1 MRCESNIKELKSLS
15 DTRDEL
21 KEYECMMDRKHKA
34 ITVYAKQIKYFEVEL
49 ENVSENEAIEQA
61 KAQINCR
68 DIEADDEEVLI
79 DDMDIHD

>member
-1 MRCESNIKELKSLS
+1 MHCESNIKELKSLS

-21 KEYECMMDRKHKA
+21 KEYECMMDRKHKT
-34 ITVYAKQIKYFEVEL
+34 ITVYAKQVKYFEVEL

>member
-1 MRCESNIKELKSLS
+1 MHCESNIKELKSLS

-34 ITVYAKQIKYFEVEL
+34 ITIYAKQVKYFEVEL

-61 KAQINCR
+61 KAQINYR

-79 DDMDIHD
+79 DDMAIHE

>member
-1 MRCESNIKELKSLS
+1 MHCESNTKELKSLS

-34 ITVYAKQIKYFEVEL
+34 ITVYAKQVKYFEVEL

-79 DDMDIHD
+79 NDMDIHD

>member
-1 MRCESNIKELKSLS
+1 MRCESNTKELKSLS

-34 ITVYAKQIKYFEVEL
+34 ITLYARQVKYFEVEL

>member
-1 MRCESNIKELKSLS
+1 MS

-34 ITVYAKQIKYFEVEL
+34 ITVYAKQIKNFEVEL

>member
-1 MRCESNIKELKSLS
+1 MRCESNTKELKSLS

-34 ITVYAKQIKYFEVEL
+34 ITVYAKQVKYFEVEL

-61 KAQINCR
+61 KTQINCR

-79 DDMDIHD
+79 DDMDMHE

>member
-1 MRCESNIKELKSLS
+1 MHCESNIKELKSLS

-34 ITVYAKQIKYFEVEL
+34 ITVYAKQVKYFEVEL

-79 DDMDIHD
+79 DDMDLHD

>member
-1 MRCESNIKELKSLS
+1 MS

-21 KEYECMMDRKHKA
+21 KEYECMMDRKHKT
-34 ITVYAKQIKYFEVEL
+34 ITVYAKQVKYFEVEL

-61 KAQINCR
+61 RAQINCR

>member
-1 MRCESNIKELKSLS
+1 MHCESNIKELKSLS

-34 ITVYAKQIKYFEVEL
+34 ITIYAKQVKYFEVEL

-68 DIEADDEEVLI
+68 DIEADDEEILI
-79 DDMDIHD
+79 DDMDIHE

>member
-1 MRCESNIKELKSLS
+1 MRCESNTKELRSLS

-34 ITVYAKQIKYFEVEL
+34 ITVYAKQVKYFEVEL
-49 ENVSENEAIEQA
+49 ENVSENEAIEQV

>member
-1 MRCESNIKELKSLS
+1 MRCEKNIKELKSLS

-34 ITVYAKQIKYFEVEL
+34 ITVYAKQVKYFEVEL

-61 KAQINCR
+61 KTQINCR

-79 DDMDIHD
+79 DDMDIHE

>member
-34 ITVYAKQIKYFEVEL
+34 ITVYAKQVKYFEVEL

>member
-1 MRCESNIKELKSLS
+1 MHCESNTKELKSLS

-34 ITVYAKQIKYFEVEL
+34 ITVYAKQVKYFEVEL

-79 DDMDIHD
+79 NDMDIHG

>member
-1 MRCESNIKELKSLS
+1 MS

-21 KEYECMMDRKHKA
+21 KEYECMMDRKHKV
-34 ITVYAKQIKYFEVEL
+34 ITVYAKQVKYFEVEL

-79 DDMDIHD
+79 DDMDLHE

>member
-1 MRCESNIKELKSLS
+1 MHCESNTKELKSLS

-34 ITVYAKQIKYFEVEL
+34 ITVYAKQVKYFEVEL
-49 ENVSENEAIEQA
+49 ESVSENEAIEQA

>member
-1 MRCESNIKELKSLS
+1 MHCESNIKELKSLS

-21 KEYECMMDRKHKA
+21 KEYECMMDRKHKT
-34 ITVYAKQIKYFEVEL
+34 ITIYAKQVKYFEVEL

>member
-1 MRCESNIKELKSLS
+1 MHCESNIKELKSLS

-34 ITVYAKQIKYFEVEL
+34 ITVYAKQVKYFEVEL

-79 DDMDIHD
+79 DDMAIHD

>member
-1 MRCESNIKELKSLS
+1 MRCESNTKELRSLS

-34 ITVYAKQIKYFEVEL
+34 ITVYAKQVKYFEVEL

-79 DDMDIHD
+79 DDMDLHD

>member
-1 MRCESNIKELKSLS
+1 MHCESNIKELKSLS

-34 ITVYAKQIKYFEVEL
+34 ITIYAKQVKYFEVEL

-61 KAQINCR
+61 KTQINCR

-79 DDMDIHD
+79 DDMDIHE

>member
-1 MRCESNIKELKSLS
+1 MHCESNTKELKSLS

-34 ITVYAKQIKYFEVEL
+34 ITIYAKQVKYFEVEL

>member
-1 MRCESNIKELKSLS
+1 MHCENTIKELKSLS

-34 ITVYAKQIKYFEVEL
+34 ITIYAKQVKYFEVEL

-68 DIEADDEEVLI
+68 DIEADDEEILI

>member
-34 ITVYAKQIKYFEVEL
+34 ITVYAKQVKYFEVEL

-79 DDMDIHD
+79 DDMDIHE

>member
-34 ITVYAKQIKYFEVEL
+34 ITIYAKQVKYFEVEL

-79 DDMDIHD
+79 DDMDLHD

>member
-34 ITVYAKQIKYFEVEL
+34 ITIYAKQVKYFEVEL

>member
-1 MRCESNIKELKSLS
+1 MRCESNTKELRSLS

-34 ITVYAKQIKYFEVEL
+34 ITVYAKQVKYFEVEL

>member
-34 ITVYAKQIKYFEVEL
+34 ITIYAKQVKYFEVEL

-68 DIEADDEEVLI
+68 DIEADDEEILI
-79 DDMDIHD
+79 DDMNIHD

>member
-1 MRCESNIKELKSLS
+1 MHCESNTRELKSLS

-34 ITVYAKQIKYFEVEL
+34 ITVYAKQVKYFEVEL

>member
-1 MRCESNIKELKSLS
+1 MRCESNTKELRSLS

-34 ITVYAKQIKYFEVEL
+34 ITIYAKQVKYFEVEL

-79 DDMDIHD
+79 DDMDIHE

>member
-1 MRCESNIKELKSLS
+1 MHCESNIKELKSLS

-34 ITVYAKQIKYFEVEL
+34 ITVYAKQVKYFEVEL

-61 KAQINCR
+61 KSQINCR

>member
-34 ITVYAKQIKYFEVEL
+34 ITVYAKQVKYFEVEF

-61 KAQINCR
+61 KTQINCR

-79 DDMDIHD
+79 DDMDIHE

>member
-1 MRCESNIKELKSLS
+1 MHCESNIKELKSLS

-34 ITVYAKQIKYFEVEL
+34 ITIYAKQVKYFEVEL

-61 KAQINCR
+61 RAQINCR

>member
-1 MRCESNIKELKSLS
+1 MS

-21 KEYECMMDRKHKA
+21 QEYECMMDRKHKA
-34 ITVYAKQIKYFEVEL
+34 ITIYAKQVKYFEVEL

-68 DIEADDEEVLI
+68 DIEADDEEILI

>member
-1 MRCESNIKELKSLS
+1 MHCKSNIKELKSLS

-34 ITVYAKQIKYFEVEL
+34 ITVYAKQVKYFEVEL

>member
-1 MRCESNIKELKSLS
+1 MRYESNIKELKSLS

-34 ITVYAKQIKYFEVEL
+34 ITIYAKQVKYFEVEL

-61 KAQINCR
+61 KAQIKCR
-68 DIEADDEEVLI
+68 DIEADDEEILI

>member
-1 MRCESNIKELKSLS
+1 MRCESNTKELRSLS

-34 ITVYAKQIKYFEVEL
+34 ITVYAKQVKYFEVEL
-49 ENVSENEAIEQA
+49 ENISENEAIEQA

-79 DDMDIHD
+79 DDMDIHE

>member
-1 MRCESNIKELKSLS
+1 MHCESNTKELKSLS
-15 DTRDEL
+15 DTRDDL

-34 ITVYAKQIKYFEVEL
+34 ITVYAKQVKYFEVEL

-61 KAQINCR
+61 KAQINCQ

>member
-1 MRCESNIKELKSLS
+1 MS

-34 ITVYAKQIKYFEVEL
+34 ITVYAKQVKYFEVEL
-49 ENVSENEAIEQA
+49 ENVSENEATEQA